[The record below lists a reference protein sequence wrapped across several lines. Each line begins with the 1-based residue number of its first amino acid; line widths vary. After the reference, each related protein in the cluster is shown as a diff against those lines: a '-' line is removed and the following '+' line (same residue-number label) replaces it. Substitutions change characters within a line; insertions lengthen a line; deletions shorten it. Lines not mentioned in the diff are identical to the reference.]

1 MAMAAPAPTSTAISP
16 VPPLSGLP
24 ISLKISSKM
33 AEFGEENRKRKRREK
48 NQVLEHL
55 SVMQTLFLF
64 RKIPMELR
72 KLKCSCM
79 GVRTIFPTWR
89 YFNWIQPIQTV

>member
-1 MAMAAPAPTSTAISP
+1 MAMAAPAPTSAAISL

-24 ISLKISSKM
+24 ISLKISSKT

-55 SVMQTLFLF
+55 SVMETLFF
-64 RKIPMELR
+64 FIR
-72 KLKCSCM
+72 
-79 GVRTIFPTWR
+79 FQW
-89 YFNWIQPIQTV
+89 N